1 MKFGLWIIFLPFL
14 FASLAGTCFASRPAC
29 QAVLEAVTKVYTIP
43 VHLYTFTATPAG
55 KTSSSEIIYANNITY
70 VLVNG
75 QWRATPV
82 NQQEVKAMKARAQA
96 DTTARCAEVRE
107 EPVDG
112 EAAVLYTRHTTDE
125 DTTIDS
131 QLWVSKKTGLPLK
144 QVINMDAGTSGKN
157 HQSVRYDYVNV
168 SPPTAAPPR

>member
-1 MKFGLWIIFLPFL
+1 MKSGLRIISIQFL
-14 FASLAGTCFASRPAC
+14 FASLGGTCFAFSPAC
-29 QAVLEAVTKVYTIP
+29 QAVLEAVTRVYTIP

-75 QWRATPV
+75 QWRASPV
-82 NQQEVKAMKARAQA
+82 SQREVKAMKARAQA
-96 DTTARCAEVRE
+96 DTTARCAEVRQ
-107 EPVDG
+107 EPVDV
-112 EAAVLYTRHTTDE
+112 EAAVLYIRHTTDD

-144 QVINMDAGTSGKN
+144 QVIDMDAGPSGRN

-168 SPPTAAPPR
+168 TAPAAAPPR